1 MKYLLNVFLLLVSVT
16 ILYGKPIPSLS
27 QGDIIDKIVAI
38 VGKDIIL
45 KTDIDAVILEEINK
59 GGNYNLNDQ
68 ELRKKILDRYIEEK
82 LLITK
87 AEEDSIVIN
96 EELIDERFE
105 MAIQNLL
112 NYYGS
117 IERIEALSRKSI
129 SRIKLEFRDDIKK
142 QLMTE
147 ELQRKKFSNVNVN
160 TKEISEFYE
169 GYKDSLPMMPEQIEI
184 YHIYKTIEPNTE
196 AKEKTLAL
204 AKKVRDSIIKG
215 ADFSELAK
223 EYSEDIGSKDTGGDL
238 GWVERGKFVGEYER
252 AAIALQKG
260 EISMPVES
268 PFGYHIIKLIDKNK
282 DSIHTQHILFKL
294 LQSNDDVI
302 KTKDFLDSLRQDA
315 LKRDNFEDLARK
327 FSDDLTTKG
336 FGGYI
341 GKLYVN
347 ATGYADILSSLKDG
361 EISEPIPY
369 STDPTKQG
377 LRIVFRKKTIPEH
390 NPNLSE
396 DYDFLKSYAIRYK
409 TMKLQEEWIKELK
422 KQIYWEVFE

>member
-1 MKYLLNVFLLLVSVT
+1 MKYLFSIFLLLMSIT
-16 ILYGKPIPSLS
+16 FLYGEPIAPLS
-27 QGDIIDKIVAI
+27 QGDVIDKIVAI

-45 KTDIDAVILEEINK
+45 KTDIDAVILEEINR
-59 GGNYNLNDQ
+59 GGKQNVNDK

-87 AEEDSIVIN
+87 AEEDSIVISD
-96 EELIDERFE
+96 ELIEERFE

-112 NYYGS
+112 SYYGS
-117 IERIEALSRKSI
+117 IERIEALSNKSI
-129 SRIKLEFRDDIKK
+129 ARIKIEFKDDIKK

-169 GYKDSLPMMPEQIEI
+169 EYKDSLPMMPEQVEV
-184 YHIYKTIEPNTE
+184 YHIFKTIEPNLE
-196 AKEKTLAL
+196 SKEKTLAL

-223 EYSEDIGSKDTGGDL
+223 EYSEDLGSKDTDGDL
-238 GWVERGKFVGEYER
+238 GWVERGKFVGEFER
-252 AAIALQKG
+252 AAVALQKE

-294 LQSNDDVI
+294 LQSNEDVI
-302 KTKDFLDSLRQDA
+302 IARDFLDSLRADA
-315 LKRDNFEDLARK
+315 IKNDNFEDLARR

-347 ATGYADILSSLKDG
+347 AAGYADILYSLKDG
-361 EISEPIPY
+361 EISEPLPY

-390 NPNLSE
+390 QPNLAE

-409 TMKLQEEWIKELK
+409 TIKLQEKWIDELK
-422 KQIYWEVFE
+422 KEIYWEVFE